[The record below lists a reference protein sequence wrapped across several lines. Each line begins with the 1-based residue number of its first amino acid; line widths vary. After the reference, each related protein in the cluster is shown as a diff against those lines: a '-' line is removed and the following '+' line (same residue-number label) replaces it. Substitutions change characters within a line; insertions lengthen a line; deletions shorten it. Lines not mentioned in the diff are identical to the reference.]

1 MMRKAIVLVSI
12 AILLSGAVFTA
23 AAADT
28 YPSKPLEI
36 IAPANAGGGFDA
48 LARAIDRALNVEKL
62 YPAPTSVANVPG
74 GGGAIG
80 FAKMES
86 KAKDN
91 YELIV
96 FSPPLIIGNIN
107 GTFPGHY
114 TEITPLAKLIT
125 DYQLFLVKADS
136 PYKTFKELLDAVKK
150 NPQAVKFAGGSAA
163 GNMDHLAF
171 CKVAKA
177 YGIDP
182 SKLVYLATNGGGEA
196 IISLLGNNVSF
207 VSTGVG
213 EALGQIAAGTVR
225 ALAITSATRGTGV
238 IANVPTVK
246 EAGINVT
253 YEVWRGIF
261 GTPGMSKEAQGW
273 WVKTLKTMSGTAT
286 WKDSLAKLQ
295 WTDAFAPSEEF
306 AAFLVDEYK
315 SYQELMKDLGLS
327 K

>member
-1 MMRKAIVLVSI
+1 MRKAIALLVT
-12 AILLSGAVFTA
+12 ACLFGAVFTV
-23 AAADT
+23 AAADN

-62 YPAPTSVANVPG
+62 YPQPTSVANVPG

-80 FAKMES
+80 FAKMQA

-96 FSPPLIIGNIN
+96 FSPPLIIGNVN

-114 TEITPLAKLIT
+114 TELTPLAKLIT

-136 PYKTFKELLDAVKK
+136 PYKTFKDLMDAVKK

-225 ALAITSATRGTGV
+225 ALAITSSERGSGV
-238 IANVPTVK
+238 IAKVPTIK
-246 EAGINVT
+246 EAIGFNIT

-261 GTPGMSKEAQGW
+261 GTPGMTKEAQAW
-273 WVKTLKTMSGTAT
+273 WVKTLKTMTGTAS

-295 WTDAFAPSEEF
+295 WTDAFAGSDDF
-306 AAFLVDEYK
+306 AAFLADEYK

-327 K
+327 I

>member
-1 MMRKAIVLVSI
+1 MMRRATLLLTIALLV
-12 AILLSGAVFTA
+12 GAVFTA
-23 AAADT
+23 VAADV

-80 FAKMES
+80 FAKMQS

-96 FSPPLIIGNIN
+96 FSPPLIIGNVN

-114 TEITPLAKLIT
+114 TELTPLAKLIT
-125 DYQLFLVKADS
+125 DYQIFLVKADS
-136 PYKTFKELLDAVKK
+136 PYKTFKDLMDAVKK
-150 NPQAVKFAGGSAA
+150 NPGALKFAGGSAA

-177 YGIDP
+177 YGVNP
-182 SKLVYLATNGGGEA
+182 SSLVYLATNGGGEA

-225 ALAITSATRGTGV
+225 ALAITSSTRGTGV

-261 GTPGMSKEAQGW
+261 GTPGMSKEAQTW
-273 WVKTLKTMSGTAT
+273 WVKTLKTMSETAT

-295 WTDAFAPSEEF
+295 WTNAFAASDEF
-306 AAFLVDEYK
+306 AAFLTDEYK
-315 SYQELMKDLGLS
+315 SYQDLMKDLGLS

>member
-1 MMRKAIVLVSI
+1 MMKRAVTLISL
-12 AILLSGAVFTA
+12 ALLACAAFTVG
-23 AAADT
+23 AADN

-62 YPAPTSVANVPG
+62 YPQPTSVANVPG

-80 FAKMES
+80 FAKIQS

-107 GTFPGHY
+107 GTFPGKY
-114 TEITPLAKLIT
+114 TELTPLAKLIT
-125 DYQLFLVKADS
+125 DYQIFLVKADS
-136 PYKTFKELLDAVKK
+136 PYKTFKDLMDALKK
-150 NPQAVKFAGGSAA
+150 NPQAVKVAGGSAA
-163 GNMDHLAF
+163 GNMDHLAV

-182 SKLVYLATNGGGEA
+182 AKIVYLATNGGGEA
-196 IISLLGNNVSF
+196 IISLLGGNVSF
-207 VSTGVG
+207 VSTGIG
-213 EALGQIAAGTVR
+213 EALGQIEAGAVR
-225 ALAITSATRGTGV
+225 ALAVSSPERRSGV

-246 EAGINVT
+246 ETGIDVT

-261 GTPGMSKEAQGW
+261 GAPGMSGDAQEYW
-273 WVKTLKTMSGTAT
+273 AKTFKKMTTTAT

-295 WTDAFAPSEEF
+295 WVDAYADSKDF
-306 AAFLVDEYK
+306 AAFLAEEFK
-315 SYQELMKDLGLS
+315 SYQGLMKDLGLV

>member
-1 MMRKAIVLVSI
+1 MMRKAITLVSI
-12 AILLSGAVFTA
+12 AFLACAVFTV
-23 AAADT
+23 AAADN

-62 YPAPTSVANVPG
+62 YPQPTAVANIPG

-80 FAKMES
+80 FSKMAA

-96 FSPPLIIGNIN
+96 FSPPLIIGNVN
-107 GTFPGHY
+107 KTFPGKY
-114 TEITPLAKLIT
+114 TDITPLAKLIT
-125 DYQLFLVKADS
+125 DYQIFLVKADS
-136 PYKTFKELLDAVKK
+136 PYKTLKDLMDAVKK

-177 YGIDP
+177 YGINP
-182 SKLVYLATNGGGEA
+182 SDLVYLATNGGGEA

-213 EALGQIAAGTVR
+213 EALGQIEAGTVR
-225 ALAITSATRGTGV
+225 ALAVSSPERGTGV
-238 IANVPTVK
+238 IAKVPTIK

-261 GTPGMSKEAQGW
+261 GTPGMSKEAQAW
-273 WVKTLKTMSGTAT
+273 WVKTLKTMSETAT

-295 WTDAFAPSEEF
+295 WTSAYADADAFAV
-306 AAFLVDEYK
+306 FLADEYK
-315 SYQELMKDLGLS
+315 SYQDLMKDLGLS

>member
-1 MMRKAIVLVSI
+1 MMKRAIALISI
-12 AILLSGAVFTA
+12 AFLACAVFTV
-23 AAADT
+23 AAADN

-62 YPAPTSVANVPG
+62 YPQPTAVANIPG

-80 FAKMES
+80 FSMAA

-96 FSPPLIIGNIN
+96 FSPPLIIGNVN
-107 GTFPGHY
+107 GTFPGKY
-114 TEITPLAKLIT
+114 TDLTPLAKLIT
-125 DYQLFLVKADS
+125 DYQIFLVKADS
-136 PYKTFKELLDAVKK
+136 PYKTFKDLMDAVKK
-150 NPQAVKFAGGSAA
+150 NPQGVKFAGGSAA

-177 YGIDP
+177 YGINP
-182 SKLVYLATNGGGEA
+182 SNLVYLATNGGGEA

-225 ALAITSATRGTGV
+225 ALAISSSERGTGV
-238 IANVPTVK
+238 IAKVPTVK

-261 GTPGMSKEAQGW
+261 GTPGMSKEAQAW
-273 WVKTLKTMSGTAT
+273 WAKTLKTMSETAT

-295 WTDAFAPSEEF
+295 WTSAYADSDAF
-306 AAFLVDEYK
+306 AAFLDDEYK
-315 SYQELMKDLGLS
+315 SYQDLMKDLGLS